1 MPISSK
7 TRLGPYEIQTL
18 LGSGGMGEVYLARDM
33 RLGRIV
39 AVKVIS
45 ERLSQDES
53 ARDRFRREAS
63 AASALNHPN
72 ICTIYDVGEWE
83 GRPFLAMEYV
93 DGKPL
98 ASLLRGA
105 PLPLG
110 ELLDLFI
117 KLASA
122 LDAAHAHGVI
132 HRDIK
137 PANIV
142 VTPYHQP
149 KIMDFGLAKLLVPA
163 KTIAVLEPFT
173 ATWIEPSEVLTAPS
187 AAVGTVAYMSPEQAR
202 GEDLDTR
209 TDLFSLGLVLYEAAT
224 GRRAFEGNT
233 AALIF
238 TELLREQP
246 VPAQKLNPTL
256 PPQLNRIIDKAIE
269 KDRDLRYQHA
279 SDLLADL
286 KRLQRE
292 VESGTVSARTIVPK
306 KRRRWLAP
314 VGAAAVVALLGGAWY
329 FSRPAA
335 PLKPQAVT
343 ANSVENTIVESTLS
357 PDGKMIA
364 YGDRLGIHLRT
375 VSTPHETRTIG
386 RPGSF
391 SRDDTWWPVDWF
403 PDGNHLLAESTTE
416 TPQGLKF
423 ATWYVSTVSGAALKI
438 REDSVAQAVSPNGS
452 LIAFTAG
459 GVSLTEEIWV
469 MGPQGEDAKRIE
481 STGSAHAVLSSLSWS
496 PDGRRIIYRKELIE
510 EGRISVEDKA
520 LDGSPPVTV
529 AADAH
534 LWGDFCY
541 LLNGRIIYSAP
552 AGNAAK
558 EDMNLWELEMNSKTG
573 APAGHPRQLTDWND
587 FEIENLSLSR
597 GDGARLAFNK
607 VNKQTD
613 VYVTQVRGREILEKP
628 RRLTLDDY
636 NDNPSFWSE
645 DSKFIYFSSDEP
657 GSYQILR
664 QDINE
669 DQAEN
674 VVTSVDAMDP
684 IRMTPDGSSFLYVDH
699 ANGKWELRIAPISGG
714 ASEPFGFDGRV
725 LNVTCAWKPA
735 TNCMINTFSADQK
748 RVVFSGFDLPDRTVH
763 KLFELDPIPGQGMS
777 WTLSPNGTEVAIL
790 RNYPES
796 AAINVY
802 KLNGELARQVK
813 VKGFN
818 RFLSVDWA
826 ADNRSWLV
834 GAPNSTGCSL
844 LHVFPDGSV
853 QILANMRGRDMR
865 TFAIAAPNGQ
875 SIAFLGWTIV
885 RNTYVVD
892 NLPGGR

>member
-1 MPISSK
+1 MPISSR

-45 ERLSQDES
+45 DRLSRDES

-72 ICTIYDVGEWE
+72 ICTIFDVGEWE

-93 DGKPL
+93 DGQSL
-98 ASLLRGA
+98 ASLLRGT
-105 PLPLG
+105 PLALG
-110 ELLDLFI
+110 EILDLFS

-122 LDAAHAHGVI
+122 LEAAHAHGVI

-142 VTPYHQP
+142 LTTHNQP
-149 KIMDFGLAKLLVPA
+149 KIMDFGLAKLMVPPKA
-163 KTIAVLEPFT
+163 IALIEPLS
-173 ATWIEPSEVLTAPS
+173 ATWSEPEEMLTAPT
-187 AAVGTVAYMSPEQAR
+187 AAIGTVAYMSPEQAR
-202 GEDLDTR
+202 GEELDTR
-209 TDLFSLGLVLYEAAT
+209 TDLFSLGLILYEAAT
-224 GRRAFEGNT
+224 GQRAFQGNT
-233 AALIF
+233 AAVIF
-238 TELLREQP
+238 TELLRGQP
-246 VPAQKLNPTL
+246 APALKLNPAL
-256 PPQLNRIIDKAIE
+256 PPQLNSIIDKAIE

-292 VESGTVSARTIVPK
+292 VDSGAVLAMTFAPV
-306 KRRRWLAP
+306 KRHRWLAP
-314 VGAAAVVALLGGAWY
+314 AVAALIAALVAVLW
-329 FSRPAA
+329 FISRPPA
-335 PLKPQAVT
+335 PLRPQAVT
-343 ANSVENTIVESTLS
+343 ANSVENTIVQSTIS
-357 PDGKMIA
+357 PDDRTIA
-364 YGDRLGIHLRT
+364 YGDRLGIHLET
-375 VSTPHETRTIG
+375 ISTPHDTRSIP

-391 SRDDTWWPVDWF
+391 SRDATWWPVDWF
-403 PDGNHLLAESTTE
+403 PDGIRLLAASTTE
-416 TPQGLKF
+416 THQGLKY
-423 ATWYVSTVSGAALKI
+423 ATWVVSTFSGTAIKI
-438 REDSVAQAVSPNGS
+438 RDDSIAQAVSPDGA

-459 GVSLTEEIWV
+459 GVSLTDEIWV
-469 MGPQGEDAKRIE
+469 MGPQGEDARKIE
-481 STGSAHAVLSSLSWS
+481 SAGNAHAILSSLHWS

-510 EGRISVEDKA
+510 DGRVSVENKA
-520 LDGSPPVTV
+520 LDNTPPVTV

-541 LLNGRIIYSAP
+541 LSNGAIIYSAS
-552 AGNAAK
+552 AKNAPK
-558 EDMNLWELEMNSKTG
+558 EDMHLWELAINSKTG
-573 APAGHPRQLTDWND
+573 APSGHPKQLTDWTN
-587 FEIENLSLSR
+587 FEIENISLSR
-597 GDGARLAFNK
+597 DGARLAFNK
-607 VNKQTD
+607 VEKQTD

-636 NDNPSFWSE
+636 NDNPSFWSQ

-669 DQAEN
+669 DQPEV
-674 VVTSVDAMDP
+674 VVTSTDSMDP

-714 ASEPFGFDGRV
+714 ASEPFEFDGRV
-725 LNVTCAWKPA
+725 LSVTCAWKPA
-735 TNCMINTFSADQK
+735 TNCMIDTLSADQK
-748 RVVFSGFDLPDRTVH
+748 HFVFSGFDLPDRTVH
-763 KLFELDPIPGQGMS
+763 RLFELQPNPGQGMS
-777 WTLSPNGTEVAIL
+777 WTLSPNGTEIAML

-796 AAINVY
+796 AEIDVY
-802 KLNGELARQVK
+802 NLKGELVREVK

-818 RFLSVDWA
+818 RLLSVDWA
-826 ADNRSWLV
+826 ADNRSWFV

-844 LHVFPDGSV
+844 LHVFSDGSV
-853 QILANMRGRDMR
+853 QMLANMRGRGMR
-865 TFAIAAPNGQ
+865 TFGIAAPNGQ
-875 SIAFLGWTIV
+875 SVAFLGWTIV
-885 RNTYVVD
+885 RNAYVVD
-892 NLPGGR
+892 NISSLR